1 MKKSFLAEYLLT
13 PWAMLP
19 EALDALLARFASVV
33 EGEKPPQASIAGAGY
48 HKVDRL
54 AVIPVHGAIFPRDT
68 EYTMYYGL
76 TTNEGLQRAIGA
88 AAEDGGVDKI
98 VLDMDS
104 PGGSVA
110 GTMETGDL
118 IFQTRE
124 KKPVIAVVGSMAAS
138 AAYWMAAQAS
148 EIVVTP
154 SGMGVGSI
162 GVWTAHTDVSK
173 MMEQWG
179 RKVTLISSGKFKVDG
194 HPYAP
199 LSDSARA
206 DLQMKTDANY
216 EEFLAA
222 VARGRGTTAEAV
234 RAGYGEGRMVLPRD
248 AVAQGMADR
257 VGTMKQTLVQLLR
270 GDVAGRPGR
279 AFNTLREFE
288 GFLRDAGG
296 CSRTEAAKLAAAG
309 YAPAPAN
316 EPPAATAEVIDEET
330 AAALRAYTAAM
341 TSTEAQ

>member
-1 MKKSFLAEYLLT
+1 MKKNFLAEYLLT

-19 EALDALLARFASVV
+19 EALDALLARFSSAMD
-33 EGEKPPQASIAGAGY
+33 EKPPQASIAGAGY

-68 EYTMYYGL
+68 DYTLYYGL

-98 VLDMDS
+98 VLDLDS
-104 PGGSVA
+104 PGGSVS
-110 GTMETGDL
+110 GTMETADL

-124 KKPVIAVVGSMAAS
+124 KKPVIAVVGGMAAS

-148 EIVVTP
+148 EIVVSP

-162 GVWTAHTDVSK
+162 GVWTAHMDISK
-173 MMEQWG
+173 AMEQWG
-179 RKVTLISSGKFKVDG
+179 RKVTLISAGKYKVDG
-194 HPYAP
+194 HPYEP
-199 LSDSARA
+199 LSDTARA
-206 DLQMKTDANY
+206 DMQAMADVRY
-216 EEFLAA
+216 DEFLAA
-222 VARGRGTTAEAV
+222 VARGRGVTAAAV

-288 GFLRDAGG
+288 SFLRDAGG
-296 CSRTEAAKLAAAG
+296 CSRTEAAKLAAEG
-309 YAPAPAN
+309 YAPAPVA
-316 EPPAATAEVIDEET
+316 ERPADTAEVIDEET
-330 AAALRAYTAAM
+330 AAALRAFTAAM